1 VISQGQA
8 SNMILMHA
16 VPQDF
21 GASVLR

>member
-1 VISQGQA
+1 VIGQGQA
-8 SNMILMHA
+8 SNMILMDA